1 MGLIS
6 RVSSRTY
13 RRKLQVQEKKNHIAT
28 MPPKK
33 DGPSKKNKEKAKVKS
48 MDDKT
53 FGLKNKKGAK
63 QQKFIAQVEKQT
75 FSKTGQQQRAEKQKL
90 TGKAKK
96 QAYLDELNAIMK
108 PMANNKKVILSKKQ
122 EQEDKGKEV
131 VYLTIE
137 ELVEV
142 ERVKLKNS
150 NKKLT
155 PVTLESFLIW
165 KKKKKLEQR
174 IAAEKEASAKKKY
187 AKEGKIVSST
197 GKELFAYYKDK
208 INMDDDEE
216 ADDIDYNALDSDQ
229 EEEVAAIKQQGG
241 FREITAEMF
250 HLEGVDASVNAELFG
265 DGEDLDALA
274 AELEALEAAM

>member
-1 MGLIS
+1 
-6 RVSSRTY
+6 
-13 RRKLQVQEKKNHIAT
+13 

-33 DGPSKKNKEKAKVKS
+33 QEMSKKAKEKAKAKT
-48 MDDKT
+48 MEDKT

-63 QQKFIAQVEKQT
+63 QQKFIAQVQKQVY
-75 FSKTGQQQRAEKQKL
+75 SKSGQQQRQEKTKMSAKQ
-90 TGKAKK
+90 KK
-96 QAYLDELNAIMK
+96 QAYLDELDAIMK
-108 PMANNKKVILSKKQ
+108 PMENNKKVIMSKKQ
-122 EQEDKGKEV
+122 AEEDKGKQV

-150 NKKLT
+150 GKKLT

-174 IAAEKEASAKKKY
+174 IAAEKADKEKKKY

-208 INMDDDEE
+208 IDMNDDEE
-216 ADDIDYNALDSDQ
+216 ADDIDYNAVDSDN
-229 EEEVAAIKQQGG
+229 EEEALALKQQGG
-241 FREITAEMF
+241 VREVTAEMF

-274 AELEALEAAM
+274 AELEALEAAL